1 MIDKRKLIREILRYN
16 PSENSFYDLKLD
28 INFADFKE
36 KTKFL
41 KHISGLSNSNP
52 ENPSF
57 LIFGVENET
66 RKVVGLNWLD
76 DATFQNIIRSNLN
89 NPPSIL
95 YDNVIFPDLPHDR
108 FVGLLT
114 IYPQKEPVSFKTKM
128 LKYPKGA
135 KFYRVGS
142 QTLLEDE
149 LSSVKLPN
157 KKELIEKIQNLSRIS
172 LSAMIGEVLKF
183 YKDTSPS
190 YCPSHVVFNDQFVIC
205 YSYWPE
211 HNFDEKDLICEVTI
225 TLPTENVLLF
235 ISAVDYAKIKVT
247 DKSFIVSKM
256 AHLYFN
262 KKPNFI
268 PFIETAFIFETNSD
282 YKIEKRLVF
291 RVPKIRKKDAI
302 SIIKR
307 YKEFLSNYQFLS
319 EIERLGPAET
329 LCDEL
334 LICALNG
341 YSEAEDLFLNYLNG
355 EADGCVAE
363 AYTKAKIVYDS
374 QNLKNSNSAIDHR
387 DMNTGT

>member
-16 PSENSFYDLKLD
+16 PSENSFYDLKVD
-28 INFADFKE
+28 INLADFKE

-41 KHISGLSNSNP
+41 KHISALSNSNP
-52 ENPSF
+52 ENQSF

-66 RKVVGLNWLD
+66 RKIVGLNWLD

-114 IYPQKEPVSFKTKM
+114 IYPPKEPVSFKTKM
-128 LKYPKGA
+128 LKFSKGA
-135 KFYRVGS
+135 KFFRCGS

-149 LSSVKLPN
+149 LPSVKLPN
-157 KKELIEKIQNLSRIS
+157 NKELVEKIQKLSKIS
-172 LSAMIGEVLKF
+172 LSAIIREVLKF
-183 YKDTSPS
+183 YKETSPS
-190 YCPSHVVFNDQFVIC
+190 YCPSHVVFNDQYVIC

-211 HNFDEKDLICEVTI
+211 NNFDEKDLVSEVTI
-225 TLPTENVLLF
+225 TLPSENVLLF
-235 ISAVDYAKIKVT
+235 ISAVDYVKIRVT
-247 DKSFIVSKM
+247 DNSFIVTQM

-262 KKPNFI
+262 KKPNLL
-268 PFIETAFIFETNSD
+268 PFEETAFLFETNSD

-291 RVPKIRKKDAI
+291 RVPKIRKKDAN

-307 YKEFLSNYQFLS
+307 YKGFFSNYKNLS
-319 EIERLGPAET
+319 EIDRIGPAET
-329 LCDEL
+329 FCDEL

-341 YSEAEDLFLNYLNG
+341 YPEARDLFLNYLNG

-363 AYTKAKIVYDS
+363 AYTKAKIVYAS
-374 QNLKNSNSAIDHR
+374 QK
-387 DMNTGT
+387 